1 MKFQEMQAESINIIR
16 RFKEMDATPHEGMVI
31 LAITL
36 AVAFKTDDVS
46 QHEAINRFTTIVHKI
61 YQGETL

>member
-1 MKFQEMQAESINIIR
+1 M
-16 RFKEMDATPHEGMVI
+16 
-31 LAITL
+31 TL